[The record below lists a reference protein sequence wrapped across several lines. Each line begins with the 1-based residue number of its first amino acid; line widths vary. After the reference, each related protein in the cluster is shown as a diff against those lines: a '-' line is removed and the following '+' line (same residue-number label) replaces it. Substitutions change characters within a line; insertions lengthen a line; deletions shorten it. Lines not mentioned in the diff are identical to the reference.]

1 MNYLHPYC
9 NDQGQPV
16 MILAPTTASTPL
28 TWSAPAE
35 VATFVPCG
43 DVPAQLNGIECA
55 PARLPAETQFPVPA
69 PPMIPPHGLK
79 PAAGAVILEPDGRLW
94 LVTPT
99 NHFGGYV
106 HTFPKG
112 RIESGGRPEE
122 SAVREVFE
130 ETGLV
135 VVLTGWLGDFPRTTT
150 YTRYFLAKRIGGT
163 PANMGWESQAV
174 HLVPRTQL
182 RALVQHPNDQPI
194 LNALET
200 T

>member
-1 MNYLHPYC
+1 MNCLHPC
-9 NDQGQPV
+9 RNDQGQPV
-16 MILAPTTASTPL
+16 MILAPSVASPPP
-28 TWSAPAE
+28 TWSDPAE

-43 DVPAQLNGIECA
+43 RVPAQLNGIECA
-55 PARLPAETQFPVPA
+55 PATVPVETQFTVSA

-79 PAAGAVILEPDGRLW
+79 PAAGAVILEPDGRIW

-106 HTFPKG
+106 YTFPKG
-112 RIESGGRPEE
+112 RIESGAQPEE

-135 VVLTGWLGDFPRTTT
+135 VVLTGWLGDFKRTTT
-150 YTRYFLAKRIGGT
+150 YTRYFLAKRVGGT

-174 HLVPRTQL
+174 HLVPRSQL
-182 RALVQHPNDQPI
+182 RALVQHPNHQPI
-194 LNALET
+194 LNALEAP
-200 T
+200 